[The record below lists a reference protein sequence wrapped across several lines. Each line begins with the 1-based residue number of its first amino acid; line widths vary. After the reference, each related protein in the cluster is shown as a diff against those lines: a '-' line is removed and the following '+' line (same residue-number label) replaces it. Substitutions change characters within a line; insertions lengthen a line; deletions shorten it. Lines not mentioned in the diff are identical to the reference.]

1 MWLQRQGM
9 RCEVFS
15 IVLFPDAGVSGA
27 KGRGMVT
34 GKRIA
39 EVSHFCS
46 PSQAERARV
55 RVDVAGADRNAGLV
69 HMVPMDVGCAIPKT
83 LADLPYVMVVVEL
96 GDRVCFLSRSTCVAL
111 TVAKC
116 G

>member
-1 MWLQRQGM
+1 M

-15 IVLFPDAGVSGA
+15 ILLFSDAGVSGA
-27 KGRGMVT
+27 KGRGMVN
-34 GKRIA
+34 GKRSA
-39 EVSHFCS
+39 EVSHSFS
-46 PSQAERARV
+46 PPQAERARV
-55 RVDVAGADRNAGLV
+55 RVDVTGPDRNAGLV

-96 GDRVCFLSRSTCVAL
+96 GDRVCFLSRSTCVAV
-111 TVAKC
+111 TVAEC

>member
-1 MWLQRQGM
+1 
-9 RCEVFS
+9 
-15 IVLFPDAGVSGA
+15 
-27 KGRGMVT
+27 MVT
-34 GKRIA
+34 GKRSA
-39 EVSHFCS
+39 EVSHSFS
-46 PSQAERARV
+46 PPQAERARV

-111 TVAKC
+111 TVAEC

>member
-1 MWLQRQGM
+1 M

-15 IVLFPDAGVSGA
+15 SLVFPDAGVSGH
-27 KGRGMVT
+27 KGRGMVI
-34 GKRIA
+34 GKRSGEDA
-39 EVSHFCS
+39 LSFS
-46 PSQAERARV
+46 PPQAERARV

-96 GDRVCFLSRSTCVAL
+96 GDRVCFLSVSTCVA
-111 TVAKC
+111 VAVAEC
-116 G
+116 W